1 MKKFLLLLL
10 FACSAVFS
18 SAQSVIGGDSLSVSY
33 GAPKEYTLVKVNVV
47 GTVFVNP
54 EIVVLI
60 SGLPVNDKI
69 MIPGEKT
76 ADAIDNLWREGIFED
91 VAIGINIYSINRHR

>member
-60 SGLPVNDKI
+60 SGLPSGLHQLLLVLTQSPLVSLMD
-69 MIPGEKT
+69 MEM
-76 ADAIDNLWREGIFED
+76 LHQQLHQLQLLLVRFW
-91 VAIGINIYSINRHR
+91 